1 MNSATVWVIHDKNN
15 SPAFTMLENGYD
27 VWLGNNRGT
36 PFSRNHTVL
45 NPDKDSEFWKFS
57 F

>member
-15 SPAFTMLENGYD
+15 SPAFNMLENGYD